1 MCIQPKPLP
10 SLSATRVPFWLT
22 TAGARLTANII
33 KLWGLSLCGV
43 QLKAYR
49 AEFFGGSL
57 QLPCVCKCSLRWNFS
72 ISLLHSSTPPPP
84 IESQPAA
91 VQRTVSSVHRGGQG
105 SFQAAVN
112 SSFCLGK
119 RFMSIQTTGAVS
131 FLTTSVKRGQ
141 SNTQL
146 PLSCVCHNYSE
157 GQPFPWSD

>member
-1 MCIQPKPLP
+1 MH
-10 SLSATRVPFWLT
+10 LT
-22 TAGARLTANII
+22 QAAAF
-33 KLWGLSLCGV
+33 SLCHQGPILV
-43 QLKAYR
+43 DYSRCSVNSKHNQTLR
-49 AEFFGGSL
+49 SVSL
-57 QLPCVCKCSLRWNFS
+57 WSAIES
-72 ISLLHSSTPPPP
+72 ISCRVLWWQSPITLCVQVFTALELFHFIITLKHPPP

-157 GQPFPWSD
+157 GQPFPRSD